1 MIDATYRCAAHG
13 RSSRF
18 SRFAFVLI
26 AIAALFA
33 MAPPTPAAA
42 QSSAEEINAAVAA
55 GDKRYALLVGV
66 ADYDQTVDVRFVKD
80 NLDAVEAVL
89 RETLLVPKANI
100 RRIEDPTTI
109 GLMTIFGYK
118 PGEPG
123 SFGGLDVSEPDAELY
138 VYFVG
143 HGSRDLRAAGTS
155 NAAESEGFLL
165 ATDSNP
171 AQLSRTA
178 YSYDTM
184 VANLDSFQKARFPDG
199 RVVLFMESCF
209 SGESN
214 DGPLNPTMGPMI
226 DVVEGLDNAL
236 EGHDV
241 VAIAAA
247 GADTPAYWDDERR
260 RGIFT
265 HALTEGL
272 RGRADLMSEAPDGT
286 VTLDELDAWL
296 KQAVPARARTL
307 GKSAQTPQV
316 KAAGHTTLFSLPGDG
331 MMAAA
336 DASDVEIDFEV
347 QYYEQTFEDTG
358 RQDRAGMAA
367 LLGELEGFMDQCGDR
382 CRRHLPRLIPLRN
395 ELRTA
400 VRRCDAAAAMATRHL
415 GRGAFDRVARFGAIC
430 APEEVVAACVRSRN
444 ADSAPCRCVTDATAE
459 NCAEAPV
466 AQCGDLLAEAKA
478 SALTARSLAPLT
490 TFTGDNPSCA
500 NETAALADARAAVC
514 AASEGRAGNGPVP
527 SGLADCPWAQRRE
540 AQNAEVAAC
549 KRDFDGVLAAAD
561 DNQRLAQFLRQRED
575 CPQIDAAHRLR
586 SDRIDEA
593 LSRARQARSDEDRRK
608 SVAELQAMQSA
619 ISQWTD
625 ASTLREM
632 ADARGRLQLPAC
644 DQAFQQARRDGTAA
658 MLSFASARPECPEA
672 AVARRTAMAGQC
684 RDAFQRVRTDDARA
698 LFAFMEKHGD
708 CTSEVATA
716 QKQLEVLATQCIH
729 AAGGLEM
736 TDPGEAIRSYRQ
748 CNATFGFELKWVGE
762 EASASVARLQRT
774 AFCAQSYGAIGE
786 GDQQGLERFIA
797 RSSADCPQ
805 QALEARRRLQAQRT
819 AFCASTFDAI
829 GYDDRYGLERFI
841 SQSGTA
847 CPDQANQARSR
858 LDQIAAAEAS
868 PDGFYVGVRGYTDR
882 GRRSPR
888 KSCLGRYEF
897 TANVSNGEIT
907 FYSDNRSWRGTVS
920 RDGSVN
926 IDLGGISPP
935 PKHDTYVYAQIDN
948 GRANGTLYNG
958 YCGNGFFQIT
968 RQ

>member
-1 MIDATYRCAAHG
+1 RLLTFPCVCLALT
-13 RSSRF
+13 
-18 SRFAFVLI
+18 
-26 AIAALFA
+26 ALFA
-33 MAPPTPAAA
+33 LAPLAPANA
-42 QSSAEEINAAVAA
+42 QSSAEDINAAVAA

-109 GLMTIFGYK
+109 GLMSIFGYK

-123 SFGGLDVSEPDAELY
+123 SFGGLDVTEPDAELY

-171 AQLSRTA
+171 AELSRTA

-184 VANLDSFQKARFPDG
+184 VANLDTFQKARFPDG
-199 RVVLFMESCF
+199 RVILFMESCF

-260 RGIFT
+260 KGIFT

-316 KAAGHTTLFSLPGDG
+316 KASGQTAVFSLPGDA
-331 MMAAA
+331 MTAAA
-336 DASDVEIDFEV
+336 DTSDVEVDFEV
-347 QYYEQTFEDTG
+347 EYYEQTFEDTV

-382 CRRHLPRLIPLRN
+382 CRRHLPKLIPLRN
-395 ELRTA
+395 ELRMA
-400 VRRCDAAAAMATRHL
+400 VRRCDAAAAMASRHL
-415 GRGAFDRVARFGAIC
+415 GRGAFDRVARFSAIC
-430 APEEVVAACVRSRN
+430 APKEVVAACVGSGDAN
-444 ADSAPCRCVTDATAE
+444 SAPCRCLVDASAQDCE
-459 NCAEAPV
+459 AAPV
-466 AQCGDLLAEAKA
+466 AECGDLLAEAKA
-478 SALTARSLAPLT
+478 NALTTRSLAPLT
-490 TFTGDNPSCA
+490 AFTRDNPSCA
-500 NETAALADARAAVC
+500 EDTAAVADAQAAVC
-514 AASEGRAGNGPVP
+514 SASGGSADNGAVP
-527 SGLADCPWAQRRE
+527 PGLQDCPWAKRRE
-540 AQNAEVAAC
+540 AMNAEVAAC
-549 KRDFDGVLAAAD
+549 KDAFDAVLAAAA
-561 DNQRLAQFLRQRED
+561 DNLRLAQFLRQHED

-593 LSRARQARSDEDRRK
+593 LSRAREARSDAERRA

-619 ISQWTD
+619 LTQFID
-625 ASTLREM
+625 AATLREM
-632 ADARGRLQLPAC
+632 AEARRTLQLPAC
-644 DQAFQQARRDGTAA
+644 DVAFQQARSGGTAA

-684 RDAFQRVRTDDARA
+684 RDAFDRVRTDDARD

-708 CTSEVATA
+708 CKSEVASA

-736 TDPGEAIRSYRQ
+736 SDPGKAIRSYRQ

-819 AFCASTFDAI
+819 AFCANTFDAI
-829 GYDDRYGLERFI
+829 GYDDRYGLQRFI
-841 SQSGTA
+841 SQSGAA
-847 CPDQANQARSR
+847 CPDQANQARVR

-868 PDGFYVGVRGYTDR
+868 PDGYYVGVRGYTDR
-882 GRRSPR
+882 RRRSPR

-935 PKHDTYVYAQIDN
+935 PKHDTYVYAKIDN